1 MTVLHLRA
9 RNDGRHAMRAIAAL
23 CIAASLVL
31 SPTASGAGAADDA
44 NAGMDALN
52 AGQYAKAI
60 QLFTRAIQSKK
71 LAAADLE
78 SAYVERGKAY
88 LGEHNTKL
96 SLADFDRAL
105 KLNPGDQ
112 EASDL
117 RDQAQ
122 GGTTATVSPA
132 RQQFD
137 AGKAFWQAG
146 DCASAEAQFQQGLA
160 LDPDDAAANFYY
172 GDCVAKGGNQG
183 GALGPLR
190 LAVQYGEGTPEGQM
204 AVDEVKRL
212 AQFTSPMQGN
222 DDGCAIPIV
231 PMAPDGAT
239 ATAHDIQ
246 DARHR
251 LQVYLRASDRFQA
264 CVQDLLAGFQSQAQQ
279 NGYPDMD
286 ARLRRKLQGPVDTNE
301 QYRQAVSTQFA
312 TALAAYSAAH
322 PK

>member
-1 MTVLHLRA
+1 MRVIAKVCALALA
-9 RNDGRHAMRAIAAL
+9 VAM
-23 CIAASLVL
+23 S
-31 SPTASGAGAADDA
+31 TASHAGAVDDA

-52 AGQYAKAI
+52 ASQYAKAVL
-60 QLFTRAIQSKK
+60 LFTRAIQSKK
-71 LAAADLE
+71 LAPADTE

-88 LGEHNTKL
+88 LGERNAKL
-96 SLADFDRAL
+96 AAADFDHAL
-105 KLNPGDQ
+105 KLNPGDE

-146 DCASAEAQFQQGLA
+146 DCASAEAQFQQGFA
-160 LDPDDAAANFYY
+160 LDPIDPAANFYY
-172 GDCVAKGGNQG
+172 GDCIAKGGNQG

-204 AVDEVKRL
+204 AVEEVKRL

-239 ATAHDIQ
+239 ATARDIQ

-286 ARLRRKLQGPVDTNE
+286 ARLRRKLQGPVDANQ
-301 QYRQAVSTQFA
+301 QYRQAASNQFA
-312 TALAAYSAAH
+312 AALAAYSAAH